1 MHLQEEDAARKG
13 KLVEEKIGQQR
24 YLIKKK
30 HKKETTA
37 FEMKIKS
44 NWLRLW
50 QQRER
55 DLDVLRKRY
64 KNSQFD
70 LIQKY
75 KQDCLRVKT
84 QSPITKMEIKESL
97 SQFPC

>member
-1 MHLQEEDAARKG
+1 MSQRRF
-13 KLVEEKIGQQR
+13 LVR
-24 YLIKKK
+24 RK
-30 HKKETTA
+30 HKKETSA

-55 DLDVLRKRY
+55 DLEVLHKRY
-64 KNSQFD
+64 KNAQID

-75 KQDCLRVKT
+75 KQDCLHIKNR
-84 QSPITKMEIKESL
+84 SPIAKMDIKESL